1 MSGLDENRYLELIS
15 QPTKERLSEGA
26 SGAFFFF
33 CGEGELV
40 VKTVAKHEASTL
52 LKILDKYISYLQS
65 RPESLL
71 VRFLGLHSISMYG
84 NEFQFVVMKNIFPPN
99 VRMNDKYDIKGSW
112 VNRHATR
119 KDPGK
124 RATCKYCNEYF
135 IEGSVDKCPEVVGG
149 HEAIVTLK
157 DSDMINKIR
166 LYPDHAYALIDIL
179 NSDSDA
185 LCSMGMMDYSLLVG
199 VKTQQYD
206 IDSLQMS
213 QPPLSSLPDQQRL
226 SSFSDAPYM
235 NDLNSGTG
243 ASVPGARN
251 APITRRSTLA
261 YDNIP
266 FETRENRYSENSD
279 QNNSQS
285 QGNTQSHRT
294 NDNTQSTPPEDSFIA
309 SGYPARA
316 VVAPSTY
323 YLGVIDVLQTWSWSK
338 QVEHWFKVYI
348 LQQPAAGVSCVPP
361 EEYKQRY
368 QKKMAGIIEHSIF
381 IREVT
386 GSWRGK
392 RYFNVI
398 SFSALY

>member
-1 MSGLDENRYLELIS
+1 
-15 QPTKERLSEGA
+15 
-26 SGAFFFF
+26 
-33 CGEGELV
+33 
-40 VKTVAKHEASTL
+40 
-52 LKILDKYISYLQS
+52 
-65 RPESLL
+65 
-71 VRFLGLHSISMYG
+71 
-84 NEFQFVVMKNIFPPN
+84 
-99 VRMNDKYDIKGSW
+99 
-112 VNRHATR
+112 
-119 KDPGK
+119 
-124 RATCKYCNEYF
+124 
-135 IEGSVDKCPEVVGG
+135 VDKCPEVVGG

-213 QPPLSSLPDQQRL
+213 QPPLTSLPDQQRL
-226 SSFSDAPYM
+226 SSFSDAP
-235 NDLNSGTG
+235 NVSDLNSGNG
-243 ASVPGARN
+243 LSASGTTN

-279 QNNSQS
+279 PNNSQS
-285 QGNTQSHRT
+285 QGNTQSHT

-309 SGYPARA
+309 AGYPARA

-361 EEYKQRY
+361 EEYMQRY

-386 GSWRGK
+386 GSWQGK
-392 RYFNVI
+392 RQVSEPFPLMRSSEASGVNSLSI
-398 SFSALY
+398 STSNTGPFGGSSLGARLSSAGSGVLTGILEENNRPSETDASLHSQGSGNISGNGSGNGSHYNNHPHGAQKQALKIHTASGSAAEGVNLLEAMEDVSPKSDGSCLVSSTPVVLDP